1 MEYSVLRFS
10 LLVFWFLEKNNYA
23 VFVFFRVFRF
33 SLPPKD
39 HPIRGWGVIRNQTHN
54 LRLLEGGPLLQYK
67 PTTYRWDF

>member
-23 VFVFFRVFRF
+23 VFVFSRVLRF

-39 HPIRGWGVIRNQTHN
+39 LPIRGWGVIRNQTHN
-54 LRLLEGGPLLQYK
+54 LRLLEGVPLLQYK
-67 PTTYRWDF
+67 STT